1 MAIEFE
7 LKIKEVRKIISIPA
21 TEDNNYENDLS
32 DVIIKIHYS
41 YKGDKEGYT
50 CKVPGEIN
58 LEYPSATDDFISI
71 DNITEEIIL
80 GWIND
85 VEDFTQLQVFIENE
99 IDKLITPT
107 ETAAY
112 FDWLPDPFTIE
123 ESPVVEEPSPIETDE
138 SSGE

>member
-1 MAIEFE
+1 MAIEFK
-7 LKIKEVRKIISIPA
+7 LKIEEVRKIISIPA

-41 YKGDKEGYT
+41 YKGDKEGHT
-50 CKVPGEIN
+50 CVVPGEIS
-58 LEYPSATDDFISI
+58 LEYPSATDNFISI

-85 VEDFTQLQVFIENE
+85 VEDFTQLQVFIENK

-112 FDWLPDPFTIE
+112 FDWLPNPFTIE

>member
-1 MAIEFE
+1 MAIEFK
-7 LKIKEVRKIISIPA
+7 LKIKEVRKVISIPA
-21 TEDNNYENDLS
+21 SEENNYENDLS

-41 YKGDKEGYT
+41 YKGDKEGHTYE
-50 CKVPGEIN
+50 VPGEIS
-58 LEYPSATDDFISI
+58 LEHPSATDDFISI

-85 VEDFTQLQVFIENE
+85 VEDFTQLQVFIEDK

-123 ESPVVEEPSPIETDE
+123 ESPVVEEPLPIETDE
-138 SSGE
+138 TSGE